1 MNKRSLL
8 RIKKLYFKKEILE
21 KKNTITK
28 LRNSM
33 KNNSR
38 LEKAEKSVNLKANC
52 LRFSSQRSKR
62 KEKNKRNEE
71 SLEES

>member
-1 MNKRSLL
+1 
-8 RIKKLYFKKEILE
+8 
-21 KKNTITK
+21 
-28 LRNSM
+28 M

-38 LEKAEKSVNLKANC
+38 LEKAEKSVNLKTNC

-71 SLEES
+71 SLGES